1 MSKADKIKLIR
12 QKYPNISQDD
22 LDAIVQDLDTPE
34 KIERFRRT
42 GASRVLAS
50 TPLAATGAAA
60 KAGATAVGKLAK
72 TFVPKTTKGKVV
84 AGGLGALG
92 LGIFESARGSQAES
106 ARVAAE
112 QEITTEQ
119 ALQNESNA
127 ALQLQFAQMQAQGV
141 DVDALLNTPMGQQ
154 LIKNPTFN
162 GQAIFGANWK
172 LPTSGVGV
180 FVGKGKGGMISP
192 SAPPQSAGGK
202 PVPGVYS
209 DVISMQEWKE
219 QFPISKPDELAKW
232 KKTLVDAG
240 VVSADAGLGELQR
253 QWEVWGQF
261 SQDSKR
267 LGRDLSPFDLL
278 EIQRGLWGGG
288 GAGGPSYST
297 QLMKKANSR
306 ELLKQFME
314 QDTGRII
321 SDEEADEFADLIRK
335 RQLAKPTKTE
345 TKMVKGKRVTVTTPG
360 FGEVEAAKLAEKR
373 AMQDPLYA
381 EFQTANVFGTA
392 LEKALGVRG

>member
-72 TFVPKTTKGKVV
+72 TFVPKTTKGRV
-84 AGGLGALG
+84 AAAGIGALG
-92 LGIFESARGSQAES
+92 VGLFESARGNQAES

-141 DVDALLNTPMGQQ
+141 DVNALLSTPMGQQ

-162 GQAIFGANWK
+162 GQAIFGSNWT

-180 FVGKGKGGMISP
+180 FVGKGRGGMISP
-192 SAPPQSAGGK
+192 SAPPQFAGAQ
-202 PVPGVYS
+202 PVAGTYS

-219 QFPISKPDELAKW
+219 QFPISKPDELARW

-345 TKMVKGKRVTVTTPG
+345 VKTVKGKRVTVTTPG

-373 AMQDPLYA
+373 AMQDPMYQ